1 MIDAMNRRLPRVLLC
16 FDIDAKRQ
24 CRSLTRSNDGVL
36 GDINNF
42 VFDNEF
48 YLGIV
53 TIPDS
58 THAHYLSTIAN
69 YQGSPLI
76 LGGVD
81 NNKLEMFNTMGNP
94 PSWVEET
101 DYPYSNRQ
109 VIKSQF
115 VNELILSLI

>member
-48 YLGIV
+48 DLGKV

-58 THAHYLSTIAN
+58 TNAHYLSTIAN

-109 VIKSQF
+109 VIKS
-115 VNELILSLI
+115 